1 MDIPKNQFK
10 ARLANKE
17 KLIGSWLMSGSP
29 VIAEAMGSV
38 GFDYLVL
45 DMEHVAIDVPQAL
58 GMLQAIEA
66 TGTPVLT
73 RLPWNDLVLVKKI
86 LDAGAQSILL
96 PFVQDAGEARRAASY
111 ARYPPKGVRGVA
123 AVHRASRWGNVRDY
137 LKAADAEIMVSVQIE
152 TMGALEKIEE
162 IAAVDGIDGLFIGP
176 ADLAAS
182 MGLLGNMGDARVQ
195 AALEKGAKFCNRIGK
210 PIGIVAGTPEM
221 CKRYVEYGFDH
232 VAVGVEVAMMVSR
245 ATEYLASMREQK
257 AQSVSGY

>member
-1 MDIPKNQFK
+1 MDIPKNRFK

-17 KLIGSWLMSGSP
+17 KLVGSWLMSGSP
-29 VIAEAMGSV
+29 AIAEAMGCV

-45 DMEHVAIDVPQAL
+45 DMEHVPIDVPQAFA
-58 GMLQAIEA
+58 MLQAIEA
-66 TGTPVLT
+66 TGTPVLA

-96 PFVQDAGEARRAASY
+96 PFVQNADEARLAASY
-111 ARYPPKGVRGVA
+111 AHYPPQGVRGVA
-123 AVHRASRWGNVRDY
+123 GVHRASRWGTVRNY
-137 LKAADAEIMVSVQIE
+137 LKEADAEIMVSVQLE
-152 TMGALEKIEE
+152 TMGAVEKIEE

-182 MGLLGNMGDARVQ
+182 MGLLGDMNNARVQ
-195 AALEKGAKFCNRIGK
+195 EALERGAKFCNRIGK

-232 VAVGVEVAMMVSR
+232 VAVGVDVAMLVSR

-257 AQSVSGY
+257 AKAVGGY